1 MSRTEKANQPEWL
14 SGQKI
19 NEAVFVSQ
27 FLQRHP
33 MLCCKGVLYDENGIV
48 PEEDAIQKEIYELV
62 KTHVTTGLAN
72 KCRKLL
78 EAIRLAC
85 RTEELP
91 IQTDRIHV
99 ENGTLYLDGRFEPVR
114 EICRNRLTVRY
125 DPAAPLCSL
134 WLNFLIQLLEPEDI
148 PVLQEYL
155 GYLLIPTN
163 RAQKMLMILGRG
175 GEGKSRIGLL
185 LRAIFGSNLYVGSI
199 QKLEKNRFAR
209 ADLESMLVMVDDD
222 MQMSALTETSTL
234 KTIITL
240 EGKLDL
246 ERKGQQSYQGDVYA
260 RLLAFGNGSLQSL
273 YDHTDAFYRRQLIM
287 VAKPVHRQENDPNL
301 IDQLVAEKEGIF
313 LWMLKG
319 LRRLINQNFQFT
331 LSPHMTNNLQQA
343 IAEGNNVVE
352 FLQSEGYLRF
362 VERDASATSR
372 ELCSCYQRWC
382 RDNAV
387 KPQSDK
393 TLISYLKEHSGEY
406 NVVYTNKIPIGG
418 GRTARGFLN
427 VGVEDP
433 GWDAYT

>member
-1 MSRTEKANQPEWL
+1 
-14 SGQKI
+14 
-19 NEAVFVSQ
+19 
-27 FLQRHP
+27 
-33 MLCCKGVLYDENGIV
+33 
-48 PEEDAIQKEIYELV
+48 
-62 KTHVTTGLAN
+62 
-72 KCRKLL
+72 
-78 EAIRLAC
+78 
-85 RTEELP
+85 
-91 IQTDRIHV
+91 
-99 ENGTLYLDGRFEPVR
+99 
-114 EICRNRLTVRY
+114 
-125 DPAAPLCSL
+125 
-134 WLNFLIQLLEPEDI
+134 
-148 PVLQEYL
+148 
-155 GYLLIPTN
+155 
-163 RAQKMLMILGRG
+163 
-175 GEGKSRIGLL
+175 
-185 LRAIFGSNLYVGSI
+185 
-199 QKLEKNRFAR
+199 
-209 ADLESMLVMVDDD
+209 
-222 MQMSALTETSTL
+222 
-234 KTIITL
+234 
-240 EGKLDL
+240 
-246 ERKGQQSYQGDVYA
+246 
-260 RLLAFGNGSLQSL
+260 
-273 YDHTDAFYRRQLIM
+273 M
-287 VAKPVHRQENDPNL
+287 VAKPVQRQENDPNL

-331 LSPHMTNNLQQA
+331 SSPHMTSNLQQA